1 MSSFF
6 GGQKVYPA
14 VLLKT
19 FISIDIQ
26 YEGLYSKKITK
37 YLGIIESTST
47 KGLKFRKSFYQ
58 NSGNRIIKTLEGFFK
73 SVKLFQRQRKLR
85 FECAE
90 TNNVEDSFDRTARWW
105 EFFGCNKSLKTA
117 NFFLRSPQSGK
128 PCIQQGSS

>member
-37 YLGIIESTST
+37 YVGIIESTST
-47 KGLKFRKSFYQ
+47 KGLKFRKKLLPKFWKQNYQ
-58 NSGNRIIKTLEGFFK
+58 NTGRVL
-73 SVKLFQRQRKLR
+73 
-85 FECAE
+85 
-90 TNNVEDSFDRTARWW
+90 
-105 EFFGCNKSLKTA
+105 
-117 NFFLRSPQSGK
+117 
-128 PCIQQGSS
+128 